1 VKAVRKPAKAATAA
15 RKPKA
20 ATAARKPKAG
30 AADASSEALRL
41 AAAIDGGVHSG
52 RPAISEAAAQK
63 LLAALCKAYA
73 QQVQAGTATSALGRN
88 AVSAT
93 EVMITASGLL
103 KAADL
108 QVFELG
114 MWQSWTGR

>member
-1 VKAVRKPAKAATAA
+1 MSSPRTAVKAVRKTVKSSSAA

-20 ATAARKPKAG
+20 QT
-30 AADASSEALRL
+30 ADASNQALQL
-41 AAAIDGGVHSG
+41 AAEIERGILSG
-52 RPAISEAAAQK
+52 EATISPLAQQK
-63 LLAALCKAYA
+63 LLAALCKSYA
-73 QQVQAGTATSALGRN
+73 HQVQAGKAPPALAGVS

-93 EVMITASGLL
+93 DVMITASGLL